1 MLALVKTAKGV
12 GNLELRDVPEPR
24 IARDEVL
31 IEVKATGVC
40 GTDIHVKHDRF
51 PYWPPVVLGHEF
63 AGQICEVG
71 DEVQR
76 WEVGDR
82 VVGEPHTQACGVC
95 WLCRQGHIQICP
107 EKRSPGWGIDG
118 AFARYLKYPPKL
130 LHRIPNHVSFEEAAL
145 VEPTANVVHDVLER
159 SRVEAEDFVVVLGPG
174 PIGLLAAQCARA
186 EGARG
191 VMVVGT
197 PADEELRLKTAR
209 ELGFDPVVNV
219 KEEDAARRCLELT
232 EGRGADLVVEA
243 SGAEPAINMAV
254 ELVRKKGR
262 ISAVGMTGTDNIRF
276 GWDKAIFKAC
286 DIYFNLS
293 TSYTSWD
300 RAISLIASGKVNA
313 KALISHCEP
322 LTEWERV
329 FDDVENMRALKAVLV
344 PAE

>member
-12 GNLELRDVPEPR
+12 GNLELRDVPEPQ
-24 IARDEVL
+24 IAPDEVL

-71 DEVQR
+71 DEVQG
-76 WEVGDR
+76 WKVGDR
-82 VVGEPHTQACGVC
+82 VVGEPHTKACGVC

-118 AFARYLKYPPKL
+118 AFTKYLKYPPKL
-130 LHRIPNHVSFEEAAL
+130 LHGIPDHVSFEQAAL

-186 EGARG
+186 EGARA
-191 VMVVGT
+191 VMIAGT
-197 PADEELRLKTAR
+197 PADEKLRLKTAR
-209 ELGFDPVVNV
+209 QLGLDHVVNV
-219 KEEDAARRCLELT
+219 AEESALERCLELT

-243 SGAEPAINMAV
+243 SGAEAAINDAV
-254 ELVRKKGR
+254 EMVRKKGR
-262 ISAVGMTGTDNIRF
+262 ISAVGMTGRDDIRF
-276 GWDKAIFKAC
+276 AWDKAIFKAC

-293 TSYTSWD
+293 TSYSSWD

-313 KALISHCEP
+313 EALISHCEP
-322 LTEWERV
+322 LSNWERV

-344 PAE
+344 P

>member
-12 GNLELRDVPEPR
+12 GNLELRDVPEPQ
-24 IARDEVL
+24 IAPDEVL

-71 DEVQR
+71 DEVQG
-76 WEVGDR
+76 WKVGDR
-82 VVGEPHTQACGVC
+82 VVGEPHTKACGVC

-118 AFARYLKYPPKL
+118 AFTKYLKYPPKL
-130 LHRIPNHVSFEEAAL
+130 LHGIPDHVSFEQAAL

-186 EGARG
+186 EGARA
-191 VMVVGT
+191 VMIAGT
-197 PADEELRLKTAR
+197 PADEKLRLKTAR
-209 ELGFDPVVNV
+209 QLGLDHVVNV
-219 KEEDAARRCLELT
+219 AEESALERCLELT

-243 SGAEPAINMAV
+243 SGAEAAINDAV
-254 ELVRKKGR
+254 EMVRKKGR
-262 ISAVGMTGTDNIRF
+262 ISAVGMTGRDDIRF
-276 GWDKAIFKAC
+276 AWDKAIFKAC

-313 KALISHCEP
+313 EALISHCEP
-322 LTEWERV
+322 LSNWERV

-344 PAE
+344 P

>member
-12 GNLELRDVPEPR
+12 GNLELRDVPEPQ
-24 IARDEVL
+24 IAPDEVL

-71 DEVQR
+71 DEVQG
-76 WEVGDR
+76 WKVGDR
-82 VVGEPHTQACGVC
+82 VVGEPHTKACGVC

-118 AFARYLKYPPKL
+118 AFTKYLKYPPKL
-130 LHRIPNHVSFEEAAL
+130 LHGIPDHVSFEEAAL

-186 EGARG
+186 EGARA
-191 VMVVGT
+191 VMIAGT
-197 PADEELRLKTAR
+197 PADEKLRLKTAR
-209 ELGFDPVVNV
+209 QLGLEHVVNV
-219 KEEDAARRCLELT
+219 AEESALERCLELT
-232 EGRGADLVVEA
+232 AGRGADLVVEA
-243 SGAEPAINMAV
+243 SGAEAAINDAV
-254 ELVRKKGR
+254 EMVRKKGR
-262 ISAVGMTGTDNIRF
+262 ISAVGMTGKDDIRF
-276 GWDKAIFKAC
+276 AWDKAIFKAC

-313 KALISHCEP
+313 EALISHCEP
-322 LTEWERV
+322 LSDWERV

-344 PAE
+344 P

>member
-12 GNLELRDVPEPR
+12 GNLELRDVPEPE
-24 IARDEVL
+24 IAPDEVL

-63 AGQICEVG
+63 AGRICEVG
-71 DEVQR
+71 DEVQG

-82 VVGEPHTQACGVC
+82 VVGEPHTLACGVC
-95 WLCRQGHIQICP
+95 WLCRRGHIQICP

-118 AFARYLKYPPKL
+118 AFTKYLKYPPKL
-130 LHRIPNHVSFEEAAL
+130 LHRIPDHMSFEEAAV

-159 SRVEAEDFVVVLGPG
+159 SRVEPEDFVVVLGPG

-186 EGARG
+186 EGARA
-191 VMVVGT
+191 VMIVGT

-209 ELGFDPVVNV
+209 ELDFDPVVNV
-219 KEEDAARRCLELT
+219 GEQDAVERCLELT
-232 EGRGADLVVEA
+232 DGRGADLVVEA
-243 SGAEPAINMAV
+243 SGAEAAINMAV
-254 ELVRKKGR
+254 EMVRKKGR
-262 ISAVGMTGTDNIRF
+262 ISAVGMTGADDIRF
-276 GWDKAIFKAC
+276 AWDKAIFKAC

-313 KALISHCEP
+313 RALISHCEP
-322 LTEWERV
+322 LSEWERV
-329 FDDVENMRALKAVLV
+329 FDDIENMRALKAVLV
-344 PAE
+344 PAD